1 MSETNKEVNLTSFF
15 EYLYKSKLFFL
26 LLTISTLFISISCL
40 LLFFEFK
47 DDKKYAVL
55 SLMIENE
62 DFNNSIKTDYLLNS
76 KLITKSLNSVDNDND
91 TQFLNLDD
99 IDIVEGQKD
108 LSELINFLS
117 QQNYTTLAKMIAID
131 PKLLSEKINDVAA
144 SNSHYRTMII
154 DINDTTY
161 NKSQLRLIVSEY
173 VKLLN
178 QKAQKDFDLTN
189 VGIKKI
195 QVPDLDEMNLVTISK
210 IDNYIDLAEKYIN
223 ILRSDFSSF
232 ATEIN
237 LDVTENKLRIA
248 KDLFR
253 DLLTEKKDFSKT
265 LNEKLDL
272 DLKAINKKID
282 FTSDILGSLDT
293 NFNKERLIDTSSNNI
308 SSNENVTLDTDSF
321 DKIMGMGSKLAKAEL
336 TETYIG
342 YLYDFNIER
351 VDLERKISNLKVSS
365 NASIEIES
373 LIDQLHET
381 MSEINLDVNNYIEQV
396 QFVKKV
402 EEPIKTIGSLN
413 FVESSFFDQIRFP
426 LLILIISSFGLSF
439 GIVIIRGF
447 SRNFE

>member
-1 MSETNKEVNLTSFF
+1 
-15 EYLYKSKLFFL
+15 
-26 LLTISTLFISISCL
+26 
-40 LLFFEFK
+40 
-47 DDKKYAVL
+47 
-55 SLMIENE
+55 ENE
-62 DFNNSIKTDYLLNS
+62 DFNNAIKTDYLLNS

-272 DLKAINKKID
+272 DLEAINKKID

-336 TETYIG
+336 TETYIE

-351 VDLERKISNLKVSS
+351 VDLERKISNL
-365 NASIEIES
+365 
-373 LIDQLHET
+373 
-381 MSEINLDVNNYIEQV
+381 
-396 QFVKKV
+396 
-402 EEPIKTIGSLN
+402 
-413 FVESSFFDQIRFP
+413 
-426 LLILIISSFGLSF
+426 
-439 GIVIIRGF
+439 
-447 SRNFE
+447 

>member
-131 PKLLSEKINDVAA
+131 PKLLSEKINDVAV

-161 NKSQLRLIVSEY
+161 NKSQLRLIASEY

-195 QVPDLDEMNLVTISK
+195 QVPDLKEMNLVTISE
-210 IDNYIDLAEKYIN
+210 IDNYIDLAEKYVN

-272 DLKAINKKID
+272 DLKAINKKIQ

-293 NFNKERLIDTSSNNI
+293 NFNKERLIDMSSNNI

-447 SRNFE
+447 YRNFE

>member
-1 MSETNKEVNLTSFF
+1 
-15 EYLYKSKLFFL
+15 
-26 LLTISTLFISISCL
+26 
-40 LLFFEFK
+40 
-47 DDKKYAVL
+47 
-55 SLMIENE
+55 
-62 DFNNSIKTDYLLNS
+62 
-76 KLITKSLNSVDNDND
+76 
-91 TQFLNLDD
+91 
-99 IDIVEGQKD
+99 
-108 LSELINFLS
+108 
-117 QQNYTTLAKMIAID
+117 
-131 PKLLSEKINDVAA
+131 
-144 SNSHYRTMII
+144 
-154 DINDTTY
+154 
-161 NKSQLRLIVSEY
+161 
-173 VKLLN
+173 
-178 QKAQKDFDLTN
+178 
-189 VGIKKI
+189 
-195 QVPDLDEMNLVTISK
+195 
-210 IDNYIDLAEKYIN
+210 
-223 ILRSDFSSF
+223 SDFSSF

-293 NFNKERLIDTSSNNI
+293 NFNKERLIDMSSNNI

-373 LIDQLHET
+373 LIGQLYET

-402 EEPIKTIGSLN
+402 EEPI
-413 FVESSFFDQIRFP
+413 
-426 LLILIISSFGLSF
+426 
-439 GIVIIRGF
+439 
-447 SRNFE
+447 